1 MEMVYFILVSIA
13 LYFISGWILDR
24 IESYLGRQLAQRSVA
39 FLFILMFLA
48 IPVFAA
54 INHYAPK

>member
-24 IESYLGRQLAQRSVA
+24 IESYLDRQLAQRSVA
-39 FLFILMFLA
+39 FLFILMALA

-54 INHYAPK
+54 INQYAPK